1 MENIFGITDTF
12 TLLGAVEQIKT
23 PANYLTQTFFPNKM
37 PTANTSWVAVE
48 FKKGKRLLAPYIVRG
63 SRGVNVSRDTAQARM
78 YTAPMMGARRIISL
92 QDVEQR
98 MFGETPVYTTM
109 TPEER
114 AARMQARDLTELL
127 AMIENR
133 KNKICADILQTG
145 KTVIQG
151 YADDGQTYIE
161 DEIDFQFD
169 GIVTP
174 TTTWDNAGATIYSD
188 LRAAC
193 DRIAENT
200 GTLPT
205 LMLCGKNV
213 EQYLINNTEIFK
225 WLQILNPA
233 NLTMANFAPKYTA
246 PQARYIGT
254 IPALGLEIHS
264 YLETYYDESDKKV
277 KPFIDPDVAI
287 VCNPGRGYQL
297 TGAITLLES
306 GQYHTYAAEY
316 VPHYTFN
323 DEANQTAL
331 AVYSRFIAVPDN
343 LDDYVVIKTKG

>member
-1 MENIFGITDTF
+1 MENVFGITDSL
-12 TLLGAVEQIKT
+12 TLLQAVEQIKT
-23 PANYLTQTFFPNKM
+23 PANYLTQTFFPNKL

-48 FKKGKRLLAPYIVRG
+48 FKKGKRMLAPYIIRG
-63 SRGVNVSRDTAQARM
+63 SRGVNVARDVAQARM
-78 YTAPMMGARRIISL
+78 YTAPMMGARRIISN
-92 QDVEQR
+92 QDIEQR
-98 MFGETPVYTTM
+98 IFGEQPIFTTM

-114 AARMQARDLTELL
+114 AAALQARDLVELL
-127 AMIENR
+127 GRIENR
-133 KNKICADILQTG
+133 KNKMCADILQTG

-151 YADDGQTYIE
+151 YADDGQNVVE

-174 TTTWDNAGATIYSD
+174 STTWDNPSATIYSD

-205 LMLCGKNV
+205 LLLCGKNV
-213 EQYLINNTEIFK
+213 EQYIINNTEIFK
-225 WLQILNPA
+225 WLQVVNPA
-233 NLTMANFAPKYTA
+233 NLTMANFAPKYIA
-246 PQARYIGT
+246 PQARYVGT
-254 IPALGLEIHS
+254 IPSLGLEVHS
-264 YLETYYDESDKKV
+264 YLETYYDESDGKV
-277 KPFIDPDVAI
+277 KPYIDADVAI

-297 TGAITLLES
+297 TGAITLLEG
-306 GQYHTYAAEY
+306 GQFRTYAAES

-323 DEANQTAL
+323 DEANQIAL

-343 LDDYVVIKTKG
+343 LDDWVTIKAK